1 MSDSKTCPPCNQ
13 NCDQG
18 DTCPVWL
25 QMNQDTEREDDQPTH
40 TDSMVISLVLATAAT
55 CLLAGFVFGNWVGE
69 ERAFNTLSATTVCN
83 LQEYLR

>member
-1 MSDSKTCPPCNQ
+1 MADPKKCPPCNQ
-13 NCDQG
+13 NCEQG

-25 QMNQDTEREDDQPTH
+25 QMNEDTELDEDQPTH
-40 TDSMVISLVLATAAT
+40 TDSMVLSLVLGTAAT
-55 CLLAGFVFGNWVGE
+55 FLLVGFVFGKWIEE